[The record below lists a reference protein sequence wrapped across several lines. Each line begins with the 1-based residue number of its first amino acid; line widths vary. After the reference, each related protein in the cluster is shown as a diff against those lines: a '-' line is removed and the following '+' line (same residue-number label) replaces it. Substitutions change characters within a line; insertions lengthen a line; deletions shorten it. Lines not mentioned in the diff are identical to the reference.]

1 MINWVNE
8 NKTVLLIYL
17 AINLIVF
24 FMYGIDKFKAVHNKW
39 RIPENTLISGALF
52 GVFGAIFGMVVF
64 HHKIRKPKFYIT
76 VPASMIVEV
85 GFAVYVLFSA
95 R

>member
-1 MINWVNE
+1 MINWINA
-8 NKTVLLIYL
+8 NRTILLIYL
-17 AINLIVF
+17 SINVIVF
-24 FMYGIDKFKAVHNKW
+24 LMYGIDKFKAVHNKW

-52 GVFGAIFGMVVF
+52 GVFGALLGMVTF

-76 VPASMIVEV
+76 VPAIMLVEV
-85 GFAVYVLFSA
+85 GFAVYVMISA

>member
-8 NKTVLLIYL
+8 NKTVLLVYL

-24 FMYGIDKFKAVHNKW
+24 LMYGIDKFKAVHNKW

-52 GVFGAIFGMVVF
+52 GVFGAILGMTVF

-76 VPASMIVEV
+76 VPAIMLVEV
-85 GFAVYVLFSA
+85 GFVVYVLVSA

>member
-1 MINWVNE
+1 MEWIND
-8 NKTVLLIYL
+8 NKILIIVYL
-17 AINLIVF
+17 AINLVVF

-52 GVFGAIFGMVVF
+52 GVFGALLGMIVF
-64 HHKIRKPKFYIT
+64 HHKIRKPKFFIT
-76 VPASMIVEV
+76 VPAFMIVEV
-85 GFAVYVLFSA
+85 GFTVYLMMAA